1 MPGGAPGA
9 VWHDE
14 EVRRR
19 ANGPLL
25 VVGALLVLAGLALLL
40 AARFSIGT
48 SRWVYVSE
56 MGAPDLPTA
65 GTFRIALLLVAAGG
79 VAIAVGARAVRTR
92 LLPGFRPALAILLAA
107 LCFALASQVTCT
119 AGCPL
124 PVGPRFSWQDLIH
137 TSAAVLGFSAAC
149 LAMLQLAT
157 ARERPGVA
165 RLSLV
170 AGIAV
175 ALVAGTGAIFSL
187 LRLWLGVGGTLEFVA
202 TAIAVL
208 WLAVVGLVLAGEEFK
223 GGLAGE
229 EFKGGLAGEEISGR
243 ATPGRGRGS
252 APAAAPDRRPA
263 TGPARGLRPE
273 EP

>member
-1 MPGGAPGA
+1 M
-9 VWHDE
+9 
-14 EVRRR
+14 RRR

-25 VVGALLVLAGLALLL
+25 VVGALLVLAGLSLLL

-79 VAIAVGARAVRTR
+79 VAIAIGARAVRTR

-107 LCFALASQVTCT
+107 LCFALASQVTCS

-170 AGIAV
+170 AGVAV

-208 WLAVVGLVLAGEEFK
+208 WLAVFGLVLAGEEFR
-223 GGLAGE
+223 GARASERGFAGE
-229 EFKGGLAGEEISGR
+229 ELSGR

>member
-1 MPGGAPGA
+1 M
-9 VWHDE
+9 
-14 EVRRR
+14 RRR

-79 VAIAVGARAVRTR
+79 VAIAIGARAVRTR

-107 LCFALASQVTCT
+107 LCFALASQVTCS

-170 AGIAV
+170 AGVAV

-223 GGLAGE
+223 GGRAGE
-229 EFKGGLAGEEISGR
+229 EFRAAATGRELSDR
-243 ATPGRGRGS
+243 ATPGRDRGS
-252 APAAAPDRRPA
+252 APAAATDLRPA

>member
-1 MPGGAPGA
+1 MIELDSAT
-9 VWHDE
+9 
-14 EVRRR
+14 
-19 ANGPLL
+19 
-25 VVGALLVLAGLALLL
+25 VV
-40 AARFSIGT
+40 
-48 SRWVYVSE
+48 
-56 MGAPDLPTA
+56 
-65 GTFRIALLLVAAGG
+65 
-79 VAIAVGARAVRTR
+79 
-92 LLPGFRPALAILLAA
+92 ILL
-107 LCFALASQVTCT
+107 
-119 AGCPL
+119 
-124 PVGPRFSWQDLIH
+124 
-137 TSAAVLGFSAAC
+137 AAC

-170 AGIAV
+170 AGVAV

-208 WLAVVGLVLAGEEFK
+208 WLAVVGLVLAGEELK

-229 EFKGGLAGEEISGR
+229 EFKGGLEDEELSGR
-243 ATPGRGRGS
+243 ATPGRDRGS

>member
-1 MPGGAPGA
+1 M
-9 VWHDE
+9 
-14 EVRRR
+14 
-19 ANGPLL
+19 
-25 VVGALLVLAGLALLL
+25 LAGLALLL

-65 GTFRIALLLVAAGG
+65 GTFRVALLLVAAGG
-79 VAIAVGARAVRTR
+79 VAIAIGARAVRTR

-107 LCFALASQVTCT
+107 LCFALASQVTCS

-170 AGIAV
+170 AGVAV

-208 WLAVVGLVLAGEEFK
+208 WLAVVGLVLAGEEFT
-223 GGLAGE
+223 GARASGRDGAGE
-229 EFKGGLAGEEISGR
+229 ELSARATRGR
-243 ATPGRGRGS
+243 ARGS
-252 APAAAPDRRPA
+252 APAAAPDPRRATAPARSPRPEGPWPTARRPPLGA
-263 TGPARGLRPE
+263 PGRDRPR
-273 EP
+273 